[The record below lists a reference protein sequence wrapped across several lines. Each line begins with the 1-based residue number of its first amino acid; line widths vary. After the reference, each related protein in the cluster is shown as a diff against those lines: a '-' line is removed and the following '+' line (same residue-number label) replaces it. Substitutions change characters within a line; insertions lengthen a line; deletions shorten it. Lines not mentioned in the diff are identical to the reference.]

1 MKIQKLVQVKG
12 VFAPFVRTRLSPK
25 LSYKLLK
32 FLKAIEFEE
41 KFFNSKVKE
50 LLNEFGQK
58 NKQGKYITENGNIKI
73 IEGKEEAC
81 ANAFNEL
88 NDLEVSVPDITFTLE
103 ELKDIT
109 LSVQD
114 IAIIEDFI
122 KEE

>member
-12 VFAPFVRTRLSPK
+12 VFAPLTRTKLSPK
-25 LSYKLLK
+25 LSYKILK

-41 KFFNSKVKE
+41 KFFNSKIKE

-58 NKQGKYITENGNIKI
+58 DEKGKYVAEKGKIKI
-73 IEGKEEAC
+73 ISGREEAC

-88 NDLEVSVPDITFTLE
+88 NNLEVSPPDITFTLE
-103 ELKDIT
+103 ELNDIT

-114 IAIIEDFI
+114 MLIIEDFI